1 MRTTGQVIK
10 HHLEQ
15 VGITQRQLANEL
27 EISDAYLSA
36 LLLGRSSVST
46 KRLEELLTHLKLD
59 PREQAELFQAHI
71 LANRPIPWRLFPEEA
86 REELAVKLGT
96 AMATAWW
103 SRPKEIGNGQD

>member
-36 LLLGRSSVST
+36 LLLGEVRSPPNV
-46 KRLEELLTHLKLD
+46 
-59 PREQAELFQAHI
+59 
-71 LANRPIPWRLFPEEA
+71 WRSF
-86 REELAVKLGT
+86 
-96 AMATAWW
+96 
-103 SRPKEIGNGQD
+103 